1 MAEINKPPTTQYWIC
16 HNADGS
22 VMHFGQTE
30 SDQVTTTGQPVLNG
44 YDDEEQLN
52 TAIASMDVAM
62 FPMIPN
68 EGELC
73 EYLKVYRYGDDKVKC
88 LQEHT
93 RMHYTPEETPALW
106 LIIPSIASGYP
117 VWVQPTGAHDAY
129 RVGDI
134 VWYPTKD
141 SQLWE
146 CTAGDASGYNSWA
159 PGIYGWTKM

>member
-1 MAEINKPPTTQYWIC
+1 MAEINKPTTTQYWIC